1 MRTLALGAVALL
13 CACAG
18 PPAPDT
24 ALCEDVI
31 HRLCSARSCPGVN
44 EQLGLPVDCRANL
57 AERSG
62 CAAEAFAFSTPSRE
76 RVLACRQ
83 PLERRSTSPETA
95 PTCEEVS
102 TFLRDCPDMVQFLK
116 GPQP

>member
-13 CACAG
+13 CACSG
-18 PPAPDT
+18 PPAPDA

-31 HRLCSARSCPGVN
+31 HRLCAARTCPGVN
-44 EQLGLPVDCRANL
+44 DQLALQLDCRANL

-62 CAAEAFAFSTPSRE
+62 CAAEEFAFTTPSRE

-83 PLERRSTSPETA
+83 PLVRRGTSPEVA
-95 PTCEEVS
+95 PTCDEVS
-102 TFLRDCPDMVQFLK
+102 TFLRDCPDVVQFLK